1 MDAILRHLADVRRL
15 FITVA
20 QTGFALFALIV
31 LLYLL
36 LGADAGPWV
45 GSVIANLSILID
57 AIGQQALIAIAIIF
71 AAALIWSGRSQG

>member
-1 MDAILRHLADVRRL
+1 MDALLRHLADVRRL
-15 FITVA
+15 FIAVA

-57 AIGQQALIAIAIIF
+57 AIGQQALIAISIVC
-71 AAALIWSGRSQG
+71 AAALFWKARG

>member
-1 MDAILRHLADVRRL
+1 MDALLRHLADVRRL
-15 FITVA
+15 FVA
-20 QTGFALFALIV
+20 VSQAGFALVALIV

-57 AIGQQALIAIAIIF
+57 AVGQQALIAIAIIF
-71 AAALIWSGRSQG
+71 AAALVWKGRG

>member
-1 MDAILRHLADVRRL
+1 MDALLRHLADVRRL
-15 FITVA
+15 FVA
-20 QTGFALFALIV
+20 VSQTGFALVALIV

-71 AAALIWSGRSQG
+71 AAALIWKGRG

>member
-1 MDAILRHLADVRRL
+1 MDALLRHLADVRRL
-15 FITVA
+15 FIAVS

-71 AAALIWSGRSQG
+71 AAALIWKGRG

>member
-1 MDAILRHLADVRRL
+1 MDALLRHLADVRRL
-15 FITVA
+15 FIAVA
-20 QTGFALFALIV
+20 QTGFALIALIV

-45 GSVIANLSILID
+45 GSVIANLSILVD

-71 AAALIWSGRSQG
+71 AAALIWKGRG

>member
-1 MDAILRHLADVRRL
+1 MDALLRHLADVRRL
-15 FITVA
+15 FIAVS
-20 QTGFALFALIV
+20 QTGFALIALIV

-45 GSVIANLSILID
+45 GSVIANLSILVD

-71 AAALIWSGRSQG
+71 AAALIWKGRG

>member
-1 MDAILRHLADVRRL
+1 MDALLRHLADVRRL
-15 FITVA
+15 FVA
-20 QTGFALFALIV
+20 VSQTGFALVALIV

-57 AIGQQALIAIAIIF
+57 AIGQQALIAIAIII
-71 AAALIWSGRSQG
+71 AAALIWKGRG